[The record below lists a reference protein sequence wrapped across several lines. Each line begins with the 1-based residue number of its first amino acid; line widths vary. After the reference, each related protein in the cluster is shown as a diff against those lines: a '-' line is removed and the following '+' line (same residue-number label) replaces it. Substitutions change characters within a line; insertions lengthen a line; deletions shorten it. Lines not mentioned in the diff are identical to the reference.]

1 MPHLQQAPSRQVTT
15 LFDFWRQPLLAAAL
29 LCLLPFSLPEAS
41 PLQGTAHLDLTKGT
55 VNAEGYPW
63 STLGRLNI
71 GGRAFCTG
79 VMVGK
84 NHLYTQAHCL
94 YNKSEKRWWKA
105 EELHY
110 RAGYQ
115 RDRHIGSSDITRI
128 EISESYD
135 PSNPNSLASMTGDW
149 ALITLK
155 EPLGRRTGWLGLKNM
170 DQGLRQKLR
179 SGTASVFNAG
189 YHSGWSHA
197 VKLSSNC
204 SQDVSRQTIPGI
216 GSIPCRESRENQRS
230 LPTILYQ
237 NGTYKLVSSAAF
249 NRNDGPKRKD
259 SHAFASLKTASSE
272 WGHSQRPN
280 L

>member
-1 MPHLQQAPSRQVTT
+1 MSHLQQAPNRQATA
-15 LFDFWRQPLLAAAL
+15 LFDFWRRPLLAVTL
-29 LCLLPFSLPEAS
+29 LCLLPLSTLEAS
-41 PLQGTAHLDLTKGT
+41 PLQGTANLDLTRGT
-55 VNAEGYPW
+55 VNTESYPW

-79 VMVGK
+79 VMIGK

-94 YNKSEKRWWKA
+94 YNKAEKRWWKE
-105 EELHY
+105 EELHF

-115 RDRHIGSSDITRI
+115 RDNHIGSSDIARI

-135 PSNPNSLASMTGDW
+135 PANPNSLASMTGDW
-149 ALITLK
+149 ALVTLK
-155 EPLGRRTGWLGLKNM
+155 EPLGQRTGWLGLKNM
-170 DQGLRQKLR
+170 DQGLRQRLR
-179 SGTASVFNAG
+179 SGTANIFNAG
-189 YHSGWSHA
+189 YHSGWGHA

-204 SQDVSRQTIPGI
+204 SKEATQKIPGI

-230 LPTILYQ
+230 LPTIMYQ
-237 NGTYKLVSSAAF
+237 NGTYKLISSAAF
-249 NRNDGPKRKD
+249 NRNDSPNRKD
-259 SHAFASLKTASSE
+259 SHAFASLKTANNE